1 MARHPTNKNSIICF
15 NLMGNAEAL
24 LNLSADEIQ
33 QSVFTRTEELPEGVD
48 RIPLK
53 GVQLNR
59 CPVVA
64 TPKLLD
70 ADSAKRLDISLERCE
85 KNWHLLQQH
94 DVSSNL
100 ETVFS
105 RQAFEPTDNP
115 ECQLYEGFL
124 DDIDKGLLPE
134 VRRASVEELSSDS
147 LHFRDQRYQQLLF
160 LYRAKN
166 YPESLNESERHD
178 WEEIRFQR
186 LTNPGEGYLTLDA
199 YSAEIEELLAKD
211 ELPERHRNIL
221 RTLEDWGQQV
231 L

>member
-1 MARHPTNKNSIICF
+1 M
-15 NLMGNAEAL
+15 
-24 LNLSADEIQ
+24 
-33 QSVFTRTEELPEGVD
+33 
-48 RIPLK
+48 
-53 GVQLNR
+53 
-59 CPVVA
+59 
-64 TPKLLD
+64 
-70 ADSAKRLDISLERCE
+70 
-85 KNWHLLQQH
+85 
-94 DVSSNL
+94 SSKL

-186 LTNPGEGYLTLDA
+186 LTNPSEGYLTLDA